1 MPILLDWLADFRYGF
16 RKLIQAPA
24 FLAVALLSLG
34 LGIGANTAIFTL
46 ADKVLLRFLPI
57 EAPGELHLVAAGTR
71 EEPRVSWNYPDYA
84 AFRDQV
90 RAFNGLVA
98 YSGAGPYGFR
108 LASQPGTDLALGTF
122 VSGNFFPVLRIT
134 PAAGRLISPA
144 DDTGPEVGPY
154 IVLSHSFWNS
164 RYNRDPQ
171 IVGKKVT
178 INSAVM
184 TIIGVARAGFTGLEV
199 GASPDFFMPIMQRTA
214 VTGYPNW
221 NNRNHWFLRVAG
233 RLPASTNPKS
243 IEPQL
248 TAITHANAEAEIK
261 GGKDPKFVNKG
272 RDVVVVPGSQG
283 HSPLRTRLAQPL
295 KILMAVVG
303 LLLLIACANVANLL
317 LARAASREREM
328 AVRLALGA
336 GRARIVRQLLAESL
350 ILALFGGLA
359 GFMFARFGVLALASF
374 LPNAGYTPIVLDL
387 SPDWRVLAFTLAAA
401 FLTGILFGLVPALQA
416 ARGEFITPLKDE
428 SAGATASRGRLRM
441 RRSLVVVQVVL
452 SLVLLIGAGLF
463 ARSLGN
469 LRALDLGFQ
478 PMHVVSI
485 EIDPSRNGYK
495 GQPTRNYF
503 DRLLERTR
511 ELPGVQN
518 AGLAAIAP
526 LAGSRWNDAVTVPGY
541 QPKKD
546 DERYV
551 DHNTVS
557 PGFFAATGI
566 PILLGRDFRPEDNP
580 VSAVEPRPA
589 FNAGVDP
596 SELEGPRVAI
606 VNQAFARKYFEG
618 QNPIGGRFSR
628 QETYHPEA
636 SYEIVGVVKDAKYF
650 ELRKAE
656 EPLVYLPMWRTPPRS
671 ATLMVRSTVDPS
683 AVVDAVRS
691 EAQALDP
698 AIPIL
703 RTRTLTEQVDSNI
716 LQERFLATLCSFFG
730 ILALLL
736 AAIGL
741 YGVMAGSVTRRT
753 REIGIRMALGAQQS
767 SVLAM
772 IIREAALML
781 ILGVAVAIPAALAV
795 TRLARTLL
803 YGVEPNDVLSIAAA
817 SALLIA
823 VGVFAAFLPARKAA
837 SIDPLRALRHE

>member
-1 MPILLDWLADFRYGF
+1 MPTLPDWLADFRYGF
-16 RKLIQAPA
+16 RKLIQSPA
-24 FLAVALLSLG
+24 FLAIAVLSLG

-46 ADKVLLRFLPI
+46 VDKVLLRFLPI
-57 EAPGELHLVAAGTR
+57 ESPEELHMVATGNRA
-71 EEPRVSWNYPDYA
+71 EPSVSWNYPDYA

-90 RAFNGLVA
+90 KSFKGLLA
-98 YSGAGPYGFR
+98 YGSAGPYGFR
-108 LASQPGTDLALGTF
+108 LESQPGTDLALGSF
-122 VSGNFFPVLRIT
+122 VSGNYFSVLRIA

-144 DDTGPEVGPY
+144 DDTSTGAGPY
-154 IVLSHSFWNS
+154 IVLSHRFWTS

-184 TIIGVARAGFTGLEV
+184 TVIGVARAGFTGLEV
-199 GASPDFFMPIMQRTA
+199 GSSPDFFMPIMQRTA
-214 VTGYPNW
+214 VTGNPDW
-221 NNRNHWFLRVAG
+221 NNRNNWFLLVAG
-233 RLPASTNPKS
+233 RLPAGINPKS
-243 IEPQL
+243 LEPQL

-261 GGKDPKFVNKG
+261 GGKDPKFVNEG
-272 RDVVVVPGSQG
+272 RDVILVSGSQG
-283 HSPLRTRLAQPL
+283 FSFLRNRLSQPLR
-295 KILMAVVG
+295 ILMAVVG

-350 ILALFGGLA
+350 LLALLGGLA
-359 GFMFARFGVLALASF
+359 GLVIARFGVRVLASF
-374 LPNAGYTPIVLDL
+374 LPQGGYATVWLDL

-401 FLTGILFGLVPALQA
+401 LLTGILFGLVPALQA

-428 SAGATASRGRLRM
+428 STGSTASRGRLRM

-478 PMHVVSI
+478 PTNVI
-485 EIDPSRNGYK
+485 AIDIDPSRHGYK
-495 GQPTRNYF
+495 SQNIRNYF
-503 DRLLERTR
+503 DRLLDRTR
-511 ELPGVQN
+511 ALPGVQS
-518 AGLAAIAP
+518 AGLAAITP

-546 DERYV
+546 NERWV
-551 DHNTVS
+551 DHNVVS
-557 PGFFAATGI
+557 PGFFATTGI
-566 PILLGRDFRPEDNP
+566 PILFGRDFRPEDNP
-580 VSAVEPRPA
+580 VSAVEPPA
-589 FNAGVDP
+589 MFTPGVDP
-596 SELEGPRVAI
+596 AELEGPRVAI

-628 QETYHPEA
+628 QETYHSEA

-650 ELRKAE
+650 GLRKKE
-656 EPLVYLPMWRTPPRS
+656 EPLVYLPIWRTPPRR
-671 ATLMVRSTVDPS
+671 ATLLVRSTVDPS
-683 AVVDAVRS
+683 AVVDSVRS

-698 AIPIL
+698 SIPIL
-703 RTRTLTEQVDSNI
+703 RTRTLNQQVDSNI

-772 IIREAALML
+772 IIREAALLL
-781 ILGVAVAIPAALAV
+781 IIGVAVAVPAALAV

-803 YGVEPNDVLSIAAA
+803 YGVEPNDGFSIIAA

-837 SIDPLRALRHE
+837 SIDPLSALRHE